1 MTSLVDLVPDFLVLR
16 NLLPEELAFHLLKV
30 ARSNMQRGMF
40 TLESLRSHRGVGMA
54 ATPEWGYG
62 HQYEDETELIVTE
75 AWRWLEFNLFILPA
89 QGINGNSG
97 WRVLGRRGRQ
107 IIDDQS
113 FDRYRKAA
121 AFPQQLLH
129 PSIAE
134 AVWPALLRGELDTAV
149 FIAFRMVEEA
159 VRKAG
164 GFTNADTGVPL
175 MRKAFDAKAGKLRNP
190 DEEEAERE
198 ALAHLFAGA
207 IGSYKNPRSHRT
219 VGLGD
224 ASEAQEMVMLA
235 SHLLRI
241 VDSRKEGQ
249 DMNRP
254 RPGE

>member
-1 MTSLVDLVPDFLVLR
+1 MTALVDLVPDFQVLR
-16 NLLPEELAFHLLKV
+16 NLLPEELAFHLLMV
-30 ARSNMQRGMF
+30 ARSNMQNGMF
-40 TLESLRSHRGVGMA
+40 TLESLRSHRGIGMA
-54 ATPEWGYG
+54 STPEWGYG
-62 HQYEDETELIVTE
+62 QEHEEETELIVTE
-75 AWRWLEFNLFILPA
+75 SWRWLEFNLFILPA
-89 QGINGNSG
+89 RGINGNSG

-107 IIDDQS
+107 IADSQS
-113 FDRYRKAA
+113 FDRYRKAT

-149 FIAFRMVEEA
+149 FVAFRMVEEA

-164 GFTNADTGVPL
+164 GFSNADVGVPL
-175 MRKAFDAKAGKLRNP
+175 MRKAFDDQDGPLRNP
-190 DEEEAERE
+190 AEEEAERK

-241 VDSRKEGQ
+241 VDARKTEA
-249 DMNRP
+249 
-254 RPGE
+254 EL

>member
-1 MTSLVDLVPDFLVLR
+1 MTALAELIPDFSVLR
-16 NLLPEELAFHLLKV
+16 NLLPEEIAFHLLKV
-30 ARSNMQRGMF
+30 ARANMQNGMF
-40 TLESLRSHRGVGMA
+40 TLDSLRTHRGIGMA
-54 ATPEWGYG
+54 SSPEWGYG
-62 HQYEDETELIVTE
+62 QAHEEETELIVTE

-89 QGINGNSG
+89 RGINGNSG

-107 IIDDQS
+107 IADNQS

-129 PSIAE
+129 PLIAE

-149 FIAFRMVEEA
+149 FIAFRMVEER

-164 GFTNADTGVPL
+164 GFTNNDTGVVL
-175 MRKAFDAKAGKLRNP
+175 MRKAFDAKTGPLRNP
-190 DEEEAERE
+190 TDEEAERE

-219 VGLGD
+219 VGLED

-241 VDSRKEGQ
+241 VDARKAVAK
-249 DMNRP
+249 P
-254 RPGE
+254 